1 MLLSKNTDLSPDSFE
16 STIKNEWRT
25 IQFDDAKRQ
34 KFERAADRLTSE
46 VKDALDIEANAAPT
60 RDSGGASGGH
70 KRVLDN
76 ASSDASSKC
85 VKPLSESNASLGPR
99 RVQQL
104 RTRSQR
110 LLCRPSP
117 ATLHSTVNLVL
128 KSVVYHG
135 TPKGV

>member
-60 RDSGGASGGH
+60 RDIVGALVGATNECWTMPH
-70 KRVLDN
+70 LM
-76 ASSDASSKC
+76 
-85 VKPLSESNASLGPR
+85 
-99 RVQQL
+99 L
-104 RTRSQR
+104 RQN
-110 LLCRPSP
+110 
-117 ATLHSTVNLVL
+117 V
-128 KSVVYHG
+128 
-135 TPKGV
+135 